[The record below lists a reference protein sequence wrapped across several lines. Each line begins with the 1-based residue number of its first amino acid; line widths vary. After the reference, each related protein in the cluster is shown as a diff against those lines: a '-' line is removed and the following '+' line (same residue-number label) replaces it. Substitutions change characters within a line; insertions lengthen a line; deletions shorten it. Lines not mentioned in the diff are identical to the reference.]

1 MHVVVC
7 IKQVPGTTKVAIN
20 PETNTLIRDGV
31 EAIINPFDEN
41 ALEAALALKDK
52 TPGTKVTVVCMGPP
66 QAENALREATARGAD
81 NVVLLCDRAFAGS
94 DTWATSYALAQGI
107 KALEKVDIIYCGKQA
122 IDGDTAQVGP
132 GVAEFLGWPVI
143 TYVRKLD
150 VEGDAVKIERVFED
164 GFEKIEAPLP
174 VVVTVVKEMNVPR
187 MASLKG
193 RMRAKKE
200 QIKML
205 TAESAKADPNEVGL
219 KGSPTRVVKIF
230 TPPRKTSGQK
240 WDGIGDP
247 IHAAKTLVGKLKEQ
261 KLV

>member
-7 IKQVPGTTKVAIN
+7 LKQVPGTTKVAIH

-41 ALEAALALKDK
+41 ALEAALGLKDK
-52 TPGTKVTVVCMGPP
+52 TGATVTVLSMGPP
-66 QAENALREATARGAD
+66 QAESALREAMARGAD
-81 NVVLLCDRAFAGS
+81 HVVLLCDRAFAGS
-94 DTWATSYALAQGI
+94 DTWATSYALAQAI
-107 KALEKVDIIYCGKQA
+107 KTLDKVDIVYCGKRA

-132 GVAEFLGWPVI
+132 GVAEFLGWPVV
-143 TYVRKLD
+143 TYVRKLEVD
-150 VEGDAVKIERVFED
+150 GDKVKIERVFED
-164 GFEKIEAPLP
+164 GFERIEAPLP
-174 VVVTVVKEMNVPR
+174 LVVTVVKEMNVPR

-193 RMRAKKE
+193 RMRARKE

-205 TAESAKADPNEVGL
+205 TADAAKADPNEVGL

-247 IHAAKTLVGKLKEQ
+247 IHAAKTLVAKLREQ

>member
-7 IKQVPGTTKVAIN
+7 LKQVPGTTKVAIN

-52 TPGTKVTVVCMGPP
+52 TGAKVTVLSMGPP
-66 QAENALREATARGAD
+66 QAESALREAMARGAD
-81 NVVLLCDRAFAGS
+81 EVVLLCDRAFAGS
-94 DTWATSYALAQGI
+94 DTWATSYALAQAI
-107 KALEKVDIIYCGKQA
+107 KTLDKVDIIYCGKQA

-132 GVAEFLGWPVI
+132 GVAEFLGWPAV

-150 VEGDAVKIERVFED
+150 VEGDKVKIERVFED

-193 RMRAKKE
+193 RMRARKE
-200 QIKML
+200 PIKML
-205 TAESAKADPNEVGL
+205 TADAAKADPNEVGL

-247 IHAAKTLVGKLKEQ
+247 IHAAKTLVAKLREQ

>member
-7 IKQVPGTTKVAIN
+7 LKQVPGATKVAIN

-52 TPGTKVTVVCMGPP
+52 TGAKVTVLSMGPP
-66 QAENALREATARGAD
+66 QAESALREAMARGAD

-94 DTWATSYALAQGI
+94 DTWATSYALAQAI
-107 KALEKVDIIYCGKQA
+107 KTLDKVDIVYCGKQA

-132 GVAEFLGWPVI
+132 GVAEFLGWPVV
-143 TYVRKLD
+143 TYVRKIEVD
-150 VEGDAVKIERVFED
+150 GDKAKLERVFEN

-193 RMRAKKE
+193 RMRARKE
-200 QIKML
+200 QIKVL
-205 TAESAKADPNEVGL
+205 TADAAKADPNEVGL

-240 WDGIGDP
+240 WDGVGDP
-247 IHAAKTLVGKLKEQ
+247 IHAAKTLVAKLKER
-261 KLV
+261 KLI

>member
-7 IKQVPGTTKVAIN
+7 IKQVPGTTKVSIN

-41 ALEAALALKDK
+41 ALEAALVLKD
-52 TPGTKVTVVCMGPP
+52 TMGAKVTVISMGPP
-66 QAENALREATARGAD
+66 QAEAALRESMARGAD
-81 NVVLLCDRAFAGS
+81 DVVLLCDRAFAGS

-107 KALEKVDIIYCGKQA
+107 RMLDKVDIVLCGKQA

-132 GVAEFLGWPVI
+132 GVAEFLGWPVV
-143 TYVRKLD
+143 TYVRKIE
-150 VEGDAVKIERVFED
+150 VKGDKVLIERTFED
-164 GFEKIEAPLP
+164 GFERIEAPLP
-174 VVVTVVKEMNVPR
+174 VVVTTVKEMNVPR

-193 RMRAKKE
+193 RMRAKKAPLN
-200 QIKML
+200 ML
-205 TAESAKADPNEVGL
+205 TAEVAKADPNEVGL

-230 TPPRKTSGQK
+230 TPPKKTSGQK
-240 WDGIGDP
+240 FDGIGDP

-261 KLV
+261 KVI

>member
-52 TPGTKVTVVCMGPP
+52 TGAKVTVLTMGPP
-66 QAENALREATARGAD
+66 QAENALREAMARGAD

-94 DTWATSYALAQGI
+94 DTWATSYALAQAI
-107 KALEKVDIIYCGKQA
+107 KALEKVDIVYCGKQA

-132 GVAEFLGWPVI
+132 GVAEFLGWPVV

-150 VEGDAVKIERVFED
+150 VEGDKVKIERTFED

-205 TAESAKADPNEVGL
+205 TADAAKADPNEVGL

-230 TPPRKTSGQK
+230 TPPKKTSGQK

-247 IHAAKTLVGKLKEQ
+247 IHAAKTLVAKLKEQ

>member
-7 IKQVPGTTKVAIN
+7 LKQVPGTTKVAIN

-52 TPGTKVTVVCMGPP
+52 TGAKVTVLSMGPP
-66 QAENALREATARGAD
+66 QAESALREAMARGAD
-81 NVVLLCDRAFAGS
+81 HVVLLCDRAFAGS
-94 DTWATSYALAQGI
+94 DTWATSYALAQAI
-107 KALEKVDIIYCGKQA
+107 KTLDKVDIVYCGKQA

-132 GVAEFLGWPVI
+132 GVAEFLGWPVV
-143 TYVRKLD
+143 TYVRKLEVD
-150 VEGDAVKIERVFED
+150 GDKVKIERVFED
-164 GFEKIEAPLP
+164 GFERIEAPLP
-174 VVVTVVKEMNVPR
+174 LVVTVVKEMNVPR

-200 QIKML
+200 PIRML
-205 TAESAKADPNEVGL
+205 TADAAKADPNEVGL

-240 WDGIGDP
+240 WDGVGDP
-247 IHAAKTLVGKLKEQ
+247 IHAAKTLVAKLREQ